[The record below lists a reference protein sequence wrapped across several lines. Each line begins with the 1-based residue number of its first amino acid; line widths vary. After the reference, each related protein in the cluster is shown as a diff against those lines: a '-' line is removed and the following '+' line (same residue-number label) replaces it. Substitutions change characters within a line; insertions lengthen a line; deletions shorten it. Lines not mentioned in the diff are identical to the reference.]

1 MTTKEATQFIMKKY
15 EIIKSQRT
23 KDLIEQLSQ
32 KQQEESKLKEE
43 KINQIQKD
51 INEIT
56 LSIMKANGF
65 DYSYDNPVTINK
77 YGFYGVGSQVLKEQ
91 IKRIEAE
98 VEIERNKLIDKTMLL
113 GVKNQSIKDI
123 LMELMEKTQN

>member
-15 EIIKSQRT
+15 EVIKSQRT
-23 KDLIEQLSQ
+23 KDLREKLSKQ
-32 KQQEESKLKEE
+32 QQEESKLKE
-43 KINQIQKD
+43 KKLNQIQKD

-65 DYSYDNPVTINK
+65 DCNYDNPVSINR
-77 YGFYGVGSQVLKEQ
+77 YGFYGAGSQILKEQ

-98 VEIERNKLIDKTMLL
+98 VEIVRNKLIDKTMLL

-123 LMELMEKTQN
+123 LMELMDKTQD

>member
-123 LMELMEKTQN
+123 LMELMEKTQD